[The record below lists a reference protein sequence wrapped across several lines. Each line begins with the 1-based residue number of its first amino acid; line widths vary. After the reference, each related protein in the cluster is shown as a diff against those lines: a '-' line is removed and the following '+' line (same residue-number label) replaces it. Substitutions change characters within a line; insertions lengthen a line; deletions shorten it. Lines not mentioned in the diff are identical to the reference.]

1 MILVSALFAI
11 TWLPLNIYT
20 LLGGVDLLPY
30 QSFNES
36 GYYALTCLAFLYTA
50 TNPFIYA
57 TKFNPVKK
65 ILVKMI
71 PCKKTPVQPTALTL
85 STISRTT
92 NRRPAQDQERY

>member
-11 TWLPLNIYT
+11 TWLPLNIYRIVAHAK
-20 LLGGVDLLPY
+20 LIPY
-30 QSFNES
+30 LSFFDS
-36 GYYALTCLAFLYTA
+36 RFYAILCIAFLYTA

-65 ILVKMI
+65 ILMKMI
-71 PCKKTPVQPTALTL
+71 PCKKTPVEPTALTL

-92 NRRPAQDQERY
+92 NRHSAQHQ